1 MLSENNFKELIKK
14 YQTTEINILREYF
27 QHLFLSNLYQLKES
41 EKLAFKG
48 GTALRVIFNSPRF
61 SEDLD
66 FTGALKSFHL
76 KNLLEK
82 VLSKIEFEGLKVKIL
97 ESKPTSGGF
106 LAIYETEIYSLPIRV
121 ELNISLRQRHQ
132 KTLTNSHL
140 MTSPFIP
147 AYTIVALEDNV
158 LVKEKIAALLTRQ
171 KPRDFFDLYFILRN
185 RLCVD
190 EVIPYQTRLLKT
202 ISKQDEKSFTRELK
216 IFLPKTHWN
225 ILNGFNKK
233 LTSELNRI

>member
-1 MLSENNFKELIKK
+1 MLSENNFKELVKK

-66 FTGALKSFHL
+66 FTGDIKSFHL
-76 KNLLEK
+76 KNLLGK
-82 VLSKIEFEGLKVKIL
+82 VLSKIEFEGVKIKTL

-121 ELNISLRQRHQ
+121 ELNISSRQRHQ
-132 KTLTNSHL
+132 KILTNSHL
-140 MTSPFIP
+140 ITSPFIP
-147 AYTIVALEDNV
+147 AYTIVALEDKM
-158 LVKEKIAALLTRQ
+158 LVKEKIEALLTRQ
-171 KPRDFFDLYFILRN
+171 KPRDFFDLYFIIRN

-190 EVIPYQTRLLKT
+190 EIIPYQSRLLKI
-202 ISKQDEKSFTRELK
+202 ISKQDAKSLIRELK
-216 IFLPKTHWN
+216 IFLPRIHWN
-225 ILNGFNKK
+225 VLNEFAKK
-233 LTSELNRI
+233 LTAEISRI

>member
-1 MLSENNFKELIKK
+1 MLSENNFKELVKK

-61 SEDLD
+61 SGDLD
-66 FTGALKSFHL
+66 FTGDIKSFHL
-76 KNLLEK
+76 KSLLEK
-82 VLSKIEFEGLKVKIL
+82 VLSKIEFEGLKIKTL

-106 LAIYETEIYSLPIRV
+106 LVIYETEIYSLPVRV

-132 KTLTNSHL
+132 KILTNSHL
-140 MTSPFIP
+140 ISSPFIP
-147 AYTIVALEDNV
+147 AYTIVALEDKA

-190 EVIPYQTRLLKT
+190 EVIPYQMQLLKT
-202 ISKQDEKSFTRELK
+202 ISKQDGRFFLRELK
-216 IFLPKTHWN
+216 IVLPKTHWN
-225 ILNGFNKK
+225 ILTGFTKK
-233 LTSELNRI
+233 LIGELKRI